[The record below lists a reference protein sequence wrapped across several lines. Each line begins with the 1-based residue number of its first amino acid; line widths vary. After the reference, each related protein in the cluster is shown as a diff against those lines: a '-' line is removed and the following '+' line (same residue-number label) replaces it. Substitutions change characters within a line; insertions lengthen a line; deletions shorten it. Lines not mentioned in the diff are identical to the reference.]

1 MDKRYVR
8 SFTGI
13 LQLVVG
19 LLQHEQVDQS
29 KGIYIGLAGQRE
41 VLGVVFELQQGATHL
56 RGHVLWRA
64 DLEVRFLGGHFGGT
78 KVSQLHYFFVRDA
91 KVQGWSNKKLKKNK
105 LLIYL
110 GCG

>member
-8 SFTGI
+8 SFSGI

-19 LLQHEQVDQS
+19 LLQHEQGDQS
-29 KGIYIGLAGQRE
+29 KEIYIGLAGHRE
-41 VLGVVFELQQGATHL
+41 VLGVAFEEVEALQQGATHL

-91 KVQGWSNKKLKKNK
+91 SSRLVEQK
-105 LLIYL
+105 I
-110 GCG
+110 